1 MGNILEITE
10 SRPTVRI
17 TEAGNTLQVLAP
29 NAIVITDKKPEITVF
44 ESVPQVIVQSAGI
57 QGPIGLNWRGS
68 WGILL
73 SYLKSDAIN
82 YGGKVYYCIEDVGD
96 NPVVPPSSDTT
107 HWDLL
112 LSNSAT
118 GMNWVG
124 AYSSSTAYAV
134 LDAVEYYG
142 SSWLCTQTSPGG
154 NDPPVDWDSTS
165 SYWDL
170 IVATPFVHE
179 GNYNSFR
186 RYNTNQTVLQNG
198 TMWRCMQDNVRDAP
212 PAHPMYGD
220 ANWEYI
226 GASGGRWMGAYVSGT
241 QYYQNE
247 LVEYNGNSYVCT
259 TTQTGNSPDQ
269 SGWELVASKGD
280 QGIQGVKGLQWRLD
294 WSSSVSYVVDDA
306 VEYEGTAWICIS
318 AITNTAPA
326 SISIY
331 WDELASKGDKGD
343 ASTIPGPSG
352 GQIGNGYTYDTTT
365 SGGSSASGS
374 CRFDNSS
381 NLTSATTCWLSD
393 NDKDGNDLSEY
404 ILSFNDS
411 TSPTKCNIVFA
422 NLTDNQ
428 EFIAFTVGSITSD
441 AGGWK
446 ILELTESSSYAPDTT
461 PFTNTTDVAISMVRV
476 GDRGVE
482 WRGDWDSATTYYV
495 SDAVLYNSSTWVS
508 TQGGSNQEPS
518 GSSSYWDLMVEG
530 GVGTGAGGVGA
541 GYLFDTGI
549 TNDPSNAE
557 VRFNNSVASSSTKV
571 YVHELDLNGGNS
583 EKLFTDWIAGNTSYV
598 QGYIK
603 ITSANDNTRWW
614 GAEITRTT
622 AQGASVHELGIQNI
636 STTLTSTFTD
646 KEQVVISLVR
656 TGDAGLHW
664 MNEYSASQDYDLDD
678 CVYYEGR
685 AYVCTTAHSA
695 GAGSPQSDG
704 TGHWIILVTGFE
716 WRDNWSSLSTY
727 YKNDIVHYAGNTY
740 LCKFDSVTISPT
752 NALSWDLFTSK
763 GTNGQNGSDG
773 TDGQDG
779 ADNTTPIGTVL
790 MFAGGIVPDDYLL
803 CNGGSYSTSTY
814 SELYGVIGTDYGGS
828 GGNFNLPNLIG
839 RFPLGAAQTTGH
851 DPTVGDSGGESWTSG
866 EIDVTIVKSDLP
878 PHSHD
883 LLTDHTTAF
892 VDPIGVLDWTNSQ
905 GNPDYHSSDGTDDSN
920 PFVKESISG
929 VDIGS
934 QTNLTVTPPFLALNF
949 IIRYQ

>member
-68 WGILL
+68 WDTLL
-73 SYLKSDAIN
+73 SYLKSDAIH
-82 YGGKVYYCIEDVGD
+82 YGGQVYYCIEDVD

-112 LSNSAT
+112 LSNSAI

-142 SSWLCTQTSPGG
+142 SSWLCTQASTGG

-179 GNYNSFR
+179 GYYNPFR

-198 TMWRCMQDNVRDAP
+198 TMWRCMQDDVRDAP

-259 TTQTGNSPDQ
+259 TTQTVNSPDQ

-280 QGIQGVKGLQWRLD
+280 QGIQGV
-294 WSSSVSYVVDDA
+294 
-306 VEYEGTAWICIS
+306 
-318 AITNTAPA
+318 
-326 SISIY
+326 
-331 WDELASKGDKGD
+331 
-343 ASTIPGPSG
+343 
-352 GQIGNGYTYDTTT
+352 
-365 SGGSSASGS
+365 
-374 CRFDNSS
+374 
-381 NLTSATTCWLSD
+381 
-393 NDKDGNDLSEY
+393 DG
-404 ILSFNDS
+404 
-411 TSPTKCNIVFA
+411 
-422 NLTDNQ
+422 
-428 EFIAFTVGSITSD
+428 
-441 AGGWK
+441 
-446 ILELTESSSYAPDTT
+446 
-461 PFTNTTDVAISMVRV
+461 
-476 GDRGVE
+476 
-482 WRGDWDSATTYYV
+482 
-495 SDAVLYNSSTWVS
+495 
-508 TQGGSNQEPS
+508 
-518 GSSSYWDLMVEG
+518 
-530 GVGTGAGGVGA
+530 GGVGA

-557 VRFNNSVASSSTKV
+557 VRFNTSVASSSTKV
-571 YVHELDLNGGNS
+571 YVHELDLKGGNS

-614 GAEITRTT
+614 GAEITRTA
-622 AQGASVHELGIQNI
+622 AQGASVHELEIQNI
-636 STTLTSTFTD
+636 STTLISTFTD
-646 KEQVVISLVR
+646 EEQVVISLAR

-664 MNEYSASQDYDLDD
+664 MSEYSASQDYDLDD

-695 GAGSPQSDG
+695 GAGSPQSNG
-704 TGHWIILVTGFE
+704 TGHWRILVTGFE
-716 WRDNWSSLSTY
+716 WRDNWSSLTTY

-740 LCKFDSVTISPT
+740 LCKLDSVTIQPT
-752 NALSWDLFTSK
+752 NPFSWDLFTSK

-773 TDGQDG
+773 

-790 MFAGGIVPDDYLL
+790 MFAGGTVPDDYLL
-803 CNGGSYSTSTY
+803 CDGSSYSISTY
-814 SELYGVIGTDYGGS
+814 SELHGVIGTDYGGS
-828 GGNFNLPNLIG
+828 GNNFNLPNLIG

-851 DPTVGDSGGESWTSG
+851 DPTVGDSGGESWTNG

-892 VDPIGVLDWTNSQ
+892 VTPIGVLDWTNSQ

-929 VDIGS
+929 VVS
-934 QTNLTVTPPFLALNF
+934 QSNLTVTPPFLTLNF